1 MGGLELSPFLKIESF
16 FYLIHLP
23 SYNSFQTLE
32 TKQTDRNETLPNTH
46 RKVWGQFFIT
56 WKLKGFPPK
65 KNGRPAFWDDSTDL
79 TTHRLIFYQVA
90 RPVGL
95 LCFHVHLSFL
105 KNRRTTNSVPL
116 ARLVQGLAQDR
127 HVYVF
132 LFISIYIYM
141 EYQHGVKHV

>member
-1 MGGLELSPFLKIESF
+1 MLLVGGLELPPFLKIESNCSN
-16 FYLIHLP
+16 YQIHLP
-23 SYNSFQTLE
+23 SYNFQTLE
-32 TKQTDRNETLPNTH
+32 TKKTERNETLPNTH

-95 LCFHVHLSFL
+95 LCFHVHLSFGEQQTAFHWL
-105 KNRRTTNSVPL
+105 GWCKDWPKIDMFMCFYSYL
-116 ARLVQGLAQDR
+116 
-127 HVYVF
+127 Y
-132 LFISIYIYM
+132 IYIYAWSISM
-141 EYQHGVKHV
+141 G